1 MAHILVRQNVED
13 YAKWKEAFDGDA
25 GFRELNGSRG
35 GYVFQSASDPNEVF
49 ILLEWDTMDNLQ
61 QFAQSD
67 DLKERMQR
75 AGVTG
80 PPDIYFLN
88 LADSPSV

>member
-13 YAKWKEAFDGDA
+13 YTKWKEAFDGDV
-25 GFRELNGSRG
+25 GFREPNGSRG
-35 GYVFQSASDPNEVF
+35 GYVFQNASDPNEVLV
-49 ILLEWDTMDNLQ
+49 LLEWDTMDNLQ

-67 DLKERMQR
+67 ELKERMQK
-75 AGVTG
+75 AGATG

-88 LADSPSV
+88 LADSPSA

>member
-1 MAHILVRQNVED
+1 MAHVLVRQNVED
-13 YAKWKEAFDGDA
+13 YAKWKEAFDGDV
-25 GFRELNGSRG
+25 GFRESGGSQG
-35 GYVFQSASDPNEVF
+35 GYVLQNASDPNEVF

-75 AGVTG
+75 SGVTG

-88 LADSPSV
+88 LADSPST

>member
-25 GFRELNGSRG
+25 GFREPNSRG
-35 GYVFQSASDPNEVF
+35 GYIFQNASDPNEVF
-49 ILLEWDTMDNLQ
+49 VLLEWDTMDNLQ

-67 DLKERMQR
+67 ELKERIQR

-88 LADSPSV
+88 LVESPSA